1 MRLIASDVTNL
12 LPRDRNECVKGKL
25 DTSTPNL
32 SEEKRPRP
40 TVELITLHK
49 LKNICCNEIL
59 IIRGFSHR
67 NDGVGPGGRGQH
79 PGGALAGHGESHQH
93 PAGAV
98 KAGMHGYAYKSGS
111 IQLKSY

>member
-59 IIRGFSHR
+59 ITRGFPPLGD
-67 NDGVGPGGRGQH
+67 DGVGPGGRGQH
-79 PGGALAGHGESHQH
+79 PSGALAGHGESHQH

-98 KAGMHGYAYKSGS
+98 KAGAHGYPYNSSS
-111 IQLKSY
+111 IQLN